1 MDKSKNKEK
10 EKEKVYLKV
19 NPKTN
24 ELYEKL
30 ENAEKKL
37 KKYDIL
43 ENENERLKKEIN
55 KLKEKKEETLLPAD
69 NIISKTKKKI
79 ALQEILNE
87 KKLNDESLK
96 SHKKRLKIMLNSM
109 EDQGKIQDV
118 DSQSINE
125 LKSTLDTFI
134 ENRKLRTSLIS
145 KLNGQNQELFE
156 ENQDLKFS
164 VGKLTHDL
172 RSLMSS
178 ITGVI
183 TLVDMGQK
191 DAIEKYIPELKNRCD
206 VFMDLI
212 NIINDDPIK
221 KNVINFDEVLQ
232 LIELKDENGE
242 SIVMEIDGNLSSI
255 LADKAALYNIMQN
268 MVNNSKKYAGKAE
281 NELVITIEL
290 SEDEE
295 NSYILIGDNGVGIPE
310 EHISDI
316 FKLYNRAGKRD
327 AKGKGLG
334 LFMVKKLIDQ
344 HSGKIEYISTF
355 DMGAQFKMTFPKNA
369 SSDS

>member
-1 MDKSKNKEK
+1 MDKTKDKDKEK
-10 EKEKVYLKV
+10 GFLKI

-24 ELYEKL
+24 ELHEKL
-30 ENAEKKL
+30 EKAEKKL
-37 KKYDIL
+37 KKFDSL
-43 ENENERLKKEIN
+43 ENENERLKGQIK
-55 KLKEKKEETLLPAD
+55 KLKERTEETLLPAD

-87 KKLNDESLK
+87 KRLNDESLK

-109 EDQGKIQDV
+109 EDQEKIQDV
-118 DSQSINE
+118 DSQSIRE

-183 TLVDMGQK
+183 TLVEMGQE
-191 DAIEKYIPELKNRCD
+191 DAAEKYLPELKNRCD

-212 NIINDDPIK
+212 NILNDEPIK
-221 KNVINFDEVLQ
+221 KIIIDFDEILQ
-232 LIELKDENGE
+232 LIELKGENDE
-242 SIVMEIDGNLSSI
+242 SIVMEIDGNLSNI
-255 LADKAALYNIMQN
+255 LADKAALYNILQN
-268 MVNNSKKYAGKAE
+268 MVNNSKKYAGKTE

-290 SEDEE
+290 SEDDE
-295 NSYILIGDNGVGIPE
+295 NSYIIIGDNGVGIPE

-316 FKLYNRAGKRD
+316 FKLYNRAGKKD

-344 HSGKIEYISTF
+344 HSGIIEYVSSF
-355 DMGAQFKMTFPKNA
+355 DRGAQFKMTFPKNT